1 MPEPTPT
8 SPASRPPPRP
18 SSSRAAGPASRPAA
32 SERRRQT
39 RRADDRPP
47 RSPRPDADQ
56 RASADLMRLRQADAL
71 QRHLPA
77 ALGASLVITLLLA
90 AFGPRAAIDPSVWLW
105 ALLVTAMELA
115 LAQFWWNGRREPRRK
130 VGAPLLRRL
139 TAGAGLFGVVW
150 GLMPGWMLAQSG
162 GDRSL
167 VTAGL
172 IGLCAI
178 GSVTLASVPNAAY
191 AFLGGLSAALL
202 VTQGLYPGAFD
213 GIGLL
218 LWGGCIAVLASAVR
232 WTAQSLAA
240 RVRAEHLSQQQGEL
254 ISLLLRDFEDQGA
267 DVLWEIDA
275 AGRLQRVTR
284 RLAGAIGLPTSE
296 LNRRPLLAVIQQL
309 QRDLPD
315 GERESR
321 GLLQRCLTEGR
332 PFRDLL
338 VPLMIRGQ
346 ACWWSLTAKPLTDE
360 DGTAMGWRGVA
371 RDVTQARLAD
381 RRLSWLAHFDTLTGL
396 TNRAHFR
403 VLLEASIQRLRPGSA
418 GGRGTQGGAVLCMD
432 LDNFKTINDT
442 FGHPAGD
449 ALLAEVGQRLRHCLP
464 REAVVARL
472 GGDEFAVLIEGL
484 TETASIAEL
493 TQRLLDALAE
503 PVSAQ
508 AAQLPVRMSIGIS
521 RYPADGLAVDELL
534 QNADLAL
541 YDAKSHAPG
550 TARFYVQR
558 LGEQVRR
565 RQIMERD
572 LRDAIEQGQ
581 LSLAFQPKIELKGWR
596 VTGFEALMR
605 WRHPVHGNI
614 PPVEFIP
621 IAEDCGLIT
630 TLGEWALQE
639 ACRCAA
645 RWPAELSLAV
655 NLSPVQL
662 MAQNIVSLVEST
674 LKTTGLAAHRL
685 ELEITESVFIQENRS
700 TVQQL
705 RGLHDLGVRIAL
717 DDFGTGYSSLAY
729 LRRFPF
735 DTLKIDRAFVR
746 ELLVSRDARAIV
758 RNIVALA
765 KSLRMATVAEGVE
778 EPAQVL
784 VLGDEGCDQIQ
795 GFLAARPMPAEEIRN
810 FLRNWRDQRP
820 VVPPSFQPGVT
831 DAMPIAWKDSLPLQA
846 QGLPAAAVIGSP
858 ASGPD
863 GVGRVT
869 APMSLG

>member
-1 MPEPTPT
+1 MPEPTSPT
-8 SPASRPPPRP
+8 RPP
-18 SSSRAAGPASRPAA
+18 ARPAA
-32 SERRRQT
+32 RSPSSQPGGPSTRPGAEAERRQRK
-39 RRADDRPP
+39 RRADDRQP
-47 RSPRPDADQ
+47 RNGRPDADQ
-56 RASADLMRLRQADAL
+56 RASADLLRARQVDAL

-115 LAQFWWNGRREPRRK
+115 LAQFWWTGRREPRRK
-130 VGAPLLRRL
+130 VGLPLLRRL
-139 TAGAGLFGVVW
+139 SAGAGLFGVVW
-150 GLMPGWMLAQSG
+150 GLMPGWMLVQSG

-178 GSVTLASVPNAAY
+178 GAVTLASVPLAAW
-191 AFLGGLSAALL
+191 AFLGGMSTALL
-202 VTQGLYPGAFD
+202 LTQALYPGAFD

-218 LWGGCIAVLASAVR
+218 LWGGCIAVLASTVR
-232 WTAQSLAA
+232 WSAQSLQA
-240 RVRAEHLSQQQGEL
+240 RVRAEHLAQQQGQL
-254 ISLLLRDFEDQGA
+254 ISLLLRDFEDHGA

-275 AGRLQRVTR
+275 AGRMQRVTR
-284 RLAGAIGLPTSE
+284 RLAGAMGLPVTE
-296 LNRRPLLAVIQQL
+296 LNKRPLLAVIQQL

-315 GERESR
+315 GERASR
-321 GLLQRCLTEGR
+321 GLLQQCLTEGR

-360 DGTAMGWRGVA
+360 DGAAMGWRGVA
-371 RDVTQARLAD
+371 RDVTLARLAD

-396 TNRAHFR
+396 TNRARFR
-403 VLLEASIQRLRPGSA
+403 VLLEAALQRLRPG
-418 GGRGTQGGAVLCMD
+418 GGGAVLCMD
-432 LDNFKTINDT
+432 LDNFKAINDAH
-442 FGHPAGD
+442 GHPAGD
-449 ALLAEVGQRLRHCLP
+449 ALLAEVGQRLRKALP
-464 REAVVARL
+464 RDAVVARL
-472 GGDEFAVLIEGL
+472 GGDEFAVMVDGL
-484 TETASIAEL
+484 SDAGPLGEL
-493 TQRLLDALAE
+493 AQRLLDALGD
-503 PVSAQ
+503 PI
-508 AAQLPVRMSIGIS
+508 AAPSGLVPVRMSIGIS

-565 RQIMERD
+565 RQVMERD

-581 LSLAFQPKIELKGWR
+581 ISLAFQPKVELGAWR
-596 VTGFEALMR
+596 ITGFEALMR
-605 WRHPVHGNI
+605 WRHPEHGNI

-621 IAEDCGLIT
+621 IAEDSGLIT
-630 TLGEWALQE
+630 TLGEWGLHE

-645 RWPAELSLAV
+645 RWPAELTLAV

-662 MAQNIVSLVEST
+662 MAQNIVELVKAALAGS
-674 LKTTGLAAHRL
+674 GLPAHRL

-700 TVQQL
+700 TVHQL
-705 RGLHDLGVRIAL
+705 RALHELGVRIAL

-746 ELLVSRDARAIV
+746 ELLTSRDARAIV
-758 RNIVALA
+758 RNIIALA
-765 KSLRMATVAEGVE
+765 KSLRMNTVAEGVE

-795 GFLAARPMPAEEIRN
+795 GFLAARPMAAEEIRA

-820 VVPPSFQPGVT
+820 AVPTGFQPGVT
-831 DAMPIAWKDSLPLQA
+831 DTVPAPFHDSMPFDTSGATR
-846 QGLPAAAVIGSP
+846 GLAIP
-858 ASGPD
+858 ASVVASPSGA
-863 GVGRVT
+863 GMVT
-869 APMSLG
+869 SPMSLG